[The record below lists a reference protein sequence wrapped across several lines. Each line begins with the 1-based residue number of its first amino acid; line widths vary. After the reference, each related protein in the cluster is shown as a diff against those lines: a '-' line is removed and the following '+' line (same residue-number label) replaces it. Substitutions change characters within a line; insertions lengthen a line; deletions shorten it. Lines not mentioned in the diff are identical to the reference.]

1 MPRGEQI
8 ASRAQVL
15 CTLYS
20 WHALLAFG
28 TAHRPLLSNY
38 MQGDGTEK
46 SGFKRAEGDWGGGE
60 AQRVAEFITAFK
72 EATGAPSRAQAL
84 CTLLY

>member
-1 MPRGEQI
+1 
-8 ASRAQVL
+8 
-15 CTLYS
+15 
-20 WHALLAFG
+20 
-28 TAHRPLLSNY
+28 

-46 SGFKRAEGDWGGGE
+46 SGFKRAEGEWGGGE

>member
-20 WHALLAFG
+20 LYALLAFG

-38 MQGDGTEK
+38 MQRDGTEK
-46 SGFKRAEGDWGGGE
+46 SGFKRAEGDWGGEE